1 MLIVGSV
8 RCHEV
13 RYTSRVC
20 AWLRSPQVSPP
31 SCSPGSA
38 TAAACQVYSQQP
50 CPSPTVGPTN
60 SKERRVSTGEMA
72 SKRLTNS
79 RVSENSLHVRK
90 QYSIGAVR
98 ALVSSPERAPEGLGE
113 SVNTRVPPPLF
124 CCCRFIACCCCRC
137 FAFCSSLC
145 FSCSLVRTSFRAPCH
160 PCVLL
165 TCTSHE
171 QDDNTTKASPSKHG

>member
-1 MLIVGSV
+1 M
-8 RCHEV
+8 CHEV
-13 RYTSRVC
+13 RYTSR
-20 AWLRSPQVSPP
+20 LRLATL
-31 SCSPGSA
+31 SA
-38 TAAACQVYSQQP
+38 GFTTVVFSGLRHRSRLSGILTTALPFANGRSYEFKRTAR
-50 CPSPTVGPTN
+50 
-60 SKERRVSTGEMA
+60 EHRRDGH

-79 RVSENSLHVRK
+79 RVSENSLHLRK
-90 QYSIGAVR
+90 QYSIGDVR

-137 FAFCSSLC
+137 LAFCSSLC

-171 QDDNTTKASPSKHG
+171 QDDNTTRRHHQNMGDAIS